1 MRVVEIAGGASA
13 AFAGM
18 LLSEL
23 GHDVVHVSR
32 ADGSSFAPPDAEPL
46 SESALLYLNR
56 AKHVSQC
63 DQSADA
69 TEFLELLA
77 GADALIEDLGPGELE
92 AIGFAP
98 TTLQAAIPRLTVVRA
113 SPFGQSGPRAN
124 WHSSE
129 LVLQAMGGV
138 VFSTGFDGE
147 APLRLAGLPAHFI
160 GGLHLATAALAAFSG
175 VVDGT
180 ETAPVIDISLEEA
193 YMHHWARHI
202 SAWAYSGHGMRREQR
217 EGGRQGFPHTVM
229 AADGWL
235 YVLALNAEWEP
246 FGIFLGLDQFVTHE
260 WHEPRVR
267 AARWEEIAPHYYGN
281 IANRS
286 RYDWFA
292 DAAAHGYTFAPI
304 QSMADNAHS
313 PQNQARAFLDTLAVD
328 GQTVLCPGL
337 PFTWRTAKPARP
349 QSPEGG
355 QDA

>member
-1 MRVVEIAGGASA
+1 MAKDS
-13 AFAGM
+13 
-18 LLSEL
+18 
-23 GHDVVHVSR
+23 
-32 ADGSSFAPPDAEPL
+32 EPL
-46 SESALLYLNR
+46 TTSALLYLNR
-56 AKHVSQC
+56 GKQP
-63 DQSADA
+63 
-69 TEFLELLA
+69 LEIGGAALA
-77 GADALIEDLGPGELE
+77 GAFSELLRDADAVIEDLGPGELE
-92 AIGFAP
+92 ALGLAP
-98 TTLQAAIPRLTVVRA
+98 ASLQSAHERLTVVRA
-113 SPFGQSGPRAN
+113 SPFGQNGPRAN

-147 APLRLAGLPAHFI
+147 PPLRLSGLPAHFI
-160 GGLHLATAALAAFSG
+160 GGLHLATAALAAVSG
-175 VVDGT
+175 VVNGV
-180 ETAPVIDISLEEA
+180 ETAPVIDISLEDA

-202 SAWAYSGHGMRREQR
+202 SQWAYSGHGMRREQR

-246 FGIFLGLDQFVTHE
+246 FAIFLGLDQFVTHE

-281 IANRS
+281 IAGRS

-304 QSMADNAHS
+304 QSLADNADS
-313 PQNQARAFLDTLAVD
+313 PQYQARAFLDSLEGD

-337 PFTWRTAKPARP
+337 PFTWRPYVSHADAPNARP
-349 QSPEGG
+349 DEGE
-355 QDA
+355 QHD